1 MKATLRLILATI
13 IAIAITT
20 PGLLAESP
28 AVPPQPGL
36 TLPTDLRLGQAPP
49 DLTIIE
55 AGGHIAGI
63 GDFNGDGAAD
73 LLIAYNKFPESS
85 GTPVTAAGIVFGKP
99 GLPSNTVID
108 LSKRPPDLSVI
119 VSGGVQGRAVQT
131 IGVMGDLNGDGI
143 DDLIVTAGSTDAP
156 VLYTFF
162 GSRSLGPGSLNL
174 SQVPPDVTVL
184 LSNDNTLFAGLT
196 DLNGDGN
203 KDIILQPEYASQVPA
218 VVSVL
223 FGPYPSGRVIDL
235 NTAKPD
241 VTVIDHN
248 ILDRLHAISGDVN
261 GDGIDDLVVS
271 IIEWNKGFPFEKLC
285 IVLGSPDVAARSPI
299 SPLDAQG
306 DSMFPI
312 TGTAAAAA
320 DLNGDG
326 IDDIVIANPTC
337 ICEAPPSAAGLAGSV
352 SIVFGR
358 ASFSP
363 APDSPNVLING
374 DSIPPNTP
382 YHPNGVSDLLGWSIA
397 VGDIDG
403 DGIRDLLIG
412 APAFDLYGADL
423 DAFPGQVYGLLGSKQ
438 LQGFSV
444 ANREADLTI
453 GREPGMNARVVMAG
467 AGDLN
472 GDGIS
477 DIVVEVLPSVDPPS
491 ATAYAFFGAPL
502 RPPVITGARLIQTPP
517 QLQVTGSD
525 LTGAALLEVNGA
537 LITTKPTFN
546 FVKGRLTFAGAPKDL
561 NLHQGKNE
569 ITIIRRGAR
578 SNTIKLRL

>member
-1 MKATLRLILATI
+1 MKATLRLMLATI
-13 IAIAITT
+13 IAVGFTT
-20 PGLLAESP
+20 PRLFAETPLAQ
-28 AVPPQPGL
+28 PQPGRF
-36 TLPTDLRLGQAPP
+36 LPTDLRLGQAPP

-55 AGGHIAGI
+55 AGGHIAGS

-73 LLIAYNKFPESS
+73 LLIAYNNIPESAE
-85 GTPVTAAGIVFGKP
+85 TPITAAGIIFGKSD
-99 GLPSNTVID
+99 LPSNTVID

-119 VSGGVQGRAVQT
+119 VSGGAQGRAVQA

-143 DDLIVTAGSTDAP
+143 DDLVVTARSSDATA
-156 VLYTFF
+156 LYTFF
-162 GSRSLGPGSLNL
+162 GSRSLGPGSFNL
-174 SQVPPDVTVL
+174 SQVSPDVAVL
-184 LSNDNTLFAGLT
+184 LPNDNMRFAGLT

-203 KDIILQPEYASQVPA
+203 KDIILQPEYVTNTPA
-218 VVSVL
+218 AVSVL

-248 ILDRLHAISGDVN
+248 VLDGLQAVSGDVN
-261 GDGIDDLVVS
+261 GDGIDDLIVS
-271 IIEWNKGFPFEKLC
+271 LLESNAGFPFQKLC

-299 SPLDAQG
+299 SPLDGQG
-306 DSMFPI
+306 DSLFPI
-312 TGTAAAAA
+312 RGTAAATA

-326 IDDIVIANPTC
+326 IDDIIIANPIC
-337 ICEAPPSAAGLAGSV
+337 ICEGPPSVMGLPGSV
-352 SIVFGR
+352 SIFFGR
-358 ASFSP
+358 PSFSP
-363 APDSPNVLING
+363 APDIPNVSING

-382 YHPNGVSDLLGWSIA
+382 YYPNGVSDRLGWSIA

-412 APAFDLYGADL
+412 APAFDLSGADQG
-423 DAFPGQVYGLLGSKQ
+423 AFPGQVYGLLGSKQ

-444 ANREADLTI
+444 AGREADLTI
-453 GREPGMNARVVMAG
+453 GRDPGINARVVLAG

-477 DIVVEVLPSVDPPS
+477 DIVVEALPSVDPVS

-502 RPPVITGARLIQTPP
+502 RPPVITGARLVQTPP
-517 QLQVTGSD
+517 QLQVNGSD
-525 LTGAALLEVNGA
+525 LTGAARVEINGA
-537 LITTKPTFN
+537 LISIKPTFN
-546 FVKGRLTFAGAPKDL
+546 FDKARLTFAGAPKNL
-561 NLHQGKNE
+561 NLHRGKNE

-578 SNTIKLRL
+578 SNSIKLRL